1 MKKLLLLLV
10 IICFPNIHF
19 SQDFNWVAQSGGINN
34 DIGNAL
40 ILDNLGNSYSVGS
53 FKSTPADFDPS
64 DQTFNLSSNGIN
76 DIYIQKLDV
85 NGSLVWAKSIGGL
98 SNEGANDIAI
108 DSNNDVYIT
117 GFFTGTVDFDP
128 GAGEFNLTS
137 TSTSTN
143 TFILKLN
150 SDGEFLWVRQL
161 TGDTNQGISIAID
174 SNNNVYTTGSF
185 ILQVDFDP
193 SNGVHNLVSQGSFD
207 FYIQKMDSDGNF
219 FWAHSY
225 GGDSVGSSDLSRSIT
240 TDGNNNVLVT
250 GQFQN
255 TIDFDSSNNEYE
267 LTSNG
272 IRDVFILKLD
282 TNGNFVWARNIG
294 GTESDSGSALIS
306 DNLNNVYITGS
317 FKETVDFDPS
327 TEVFNISS
335 HPHDQLGDIF
345 ILKLNS
351 NGNFLWAHG
360 YGGEGKDEGESLAT
374 DNLGNL
380 YVLSQFKFTVDFDP
394 SNNIEELSTFNS
406 DAFSDV
412 SIQKFDSDGNL
423 DWVRVYGG
431 PNDDYGSSIKL
442 NNSNLY
448 ITGRFNNM
456 VDFDPNSATFEVTTF
471 GLDDAYVLSL
481 SENTLSVSNQVEINI
496 NLYPNPTSRFIKI
509 ESPLKIDDAQV
520 FSSLGK
526 RFPVHLSNKT
536 IDLGGLS
543 DGIYFLKL
551 KINQSLI
558 IKKIILSKQ

>member
-10 IICFPNIHF
+10 LMCFPNIHF
-19 SQDFNWVAQSGGINN
+19 SQDFNWMAQSGGINN

-108 DSNNDVYIT
+108 DSNNDIYIT

-193 SNGVHNLVSQGSFD
+193 SNSTHNLVSLGSFD

-219 FWAHSY
+219 FWARSY
-225 GGDSVGSSDLSRSIT
+225 GGDSAGSSDLSRSIT
-240 TDGNNNVLVT
+240 SDGNNNVLVT

-255 TIDFDSSNNEYE
+255 TIDFDSSSNEYE

-272 IRDVFILKLD
+272 IRDIFILKLD

-294 GTESDSGSALIS
+294 GVESDSGSTLIS
-306 DNLNNVYITGS
+306 DNLNNIYVTGS
-317 FKETVDFDPS
+317 FRETVDFDPS
-327 TEVFNISS
+327 SEVFNISS
-335 HPHDQLGDIF
+335 HPDDQLGDIF

-351 NGNFLWAHG
+351 NGDFLWAHG

-394 SNNIEELSTFNS
+394 SNNLEELSTFNN

-448 ITGRFNNM
+448 ITGRFDNV

-509 ESPLKIDDAQV
+509 QSPLKIDNAQV

-526 RFPVHLSNKT
+526 HFTVNLSDKT
-536 IDLGGLS
+536 IDLGSLS

-551 KINQSLI
+551 KINQSFI
-558 IKKIILSKQ
+558 IKKIILGKQ